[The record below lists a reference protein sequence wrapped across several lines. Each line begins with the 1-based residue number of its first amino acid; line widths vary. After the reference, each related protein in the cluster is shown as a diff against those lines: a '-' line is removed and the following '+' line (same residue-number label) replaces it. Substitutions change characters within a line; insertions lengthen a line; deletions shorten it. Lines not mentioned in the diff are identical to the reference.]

1 MNYHCIYMRQKGPLA
16 QLVHQDRLFAQTLQ
30 NSEIGLRFY
39 ETKGVILG
47 KLDQMCAQ
55 FDQGVAYLH
64 QQGYETTIREQG
76 GLGVVVDEGVLNVSL
91 ILPTTLK
98 PYSGLY
104 EAYDTL
110 VMLLQRAFKESPH
123 KLYFYEIEHSYCPGK
138 YDGVI
143 NEKKWCGIAQKR
155 MKDKVIVSAT
165 LMISGNQMRRGELM
179 KTFYDIANTTQDDRF
194 PTIDPSCMMTLS
206 QALSKELSNEE
217 VISILFNTI
226 KTWVQEL

>member
-1 MNYHCIYMRQKGPLA
+1 
-16 QLVHQDRLFAQTLQ
+16 
-30 NSEIGLRFY
+30 
-39 ETKGVILG
+39 
-47 KLDQMCAQ
+47 
-55 FDQGVAYLH
+55 
-64 QQGYETTIREQG
+64 
-76 GLGVVVDEGVLNVSL
+76 VDEGVLNVSL
-91 ILPTTLK
+91 ILPTSLK

-110 VMLLQRAFKESPH
+110 VMLLQKAFESCPY

-155 MKDKVIVSAT
+155 MKEKVIVSAT
-165 LMISGNQMRRGELM
+165 LMISGDQMRRGELM
-179 KTFYDIANTTQDDRF
+179 KTFYDIANTTQDPRF

-217 VISILFNTI
+217 VISTLFNTI